1 MASIKDIMNVD
12 ADQQGP
18 PHPNNKKDKDSGT
31 PASGT
36 RGHDPS
42 TSSTQSSHVNRSGQH
57 NERNTSPAAS
67 QGKKRTAS
75 SRVSR
80 SGATASSSSRPT
92 AARRRSTTSTDSM
105 DQPGYGSTASSSSMG
120 GLGGG
125 GGGGMN
131 PNYPTRPMPQAAS
144 GDIPIKL
151 TPITGRVSRAKKGVP
166 VHTCDL
172 CKPPKVCF
180 RLSLYFV
187 RATSC

>member
-18 PHPNNKKDKDSGT
+18 PHPNNKKDNNSGT

-42 TSSTQSSHVNRSGQH
+42 TSSVQSSHVNRSGQP
-57 NERNTSPAAS
+57 NERNTSPVAS
-67 QGKKRTAS
+67 QGKRRTAS

-80 SGATASSSSRPT
+80 SAAAASSSSRPT
-92 AARRRSTTSTDSM
+92 VARRRSTTSTDSM
-105 DQPGYGSTASSSSMG
+105 DQPGYGSAASSSSMG
-120 GLGGG
+120 GA

-131 PNYPTRPMPQAAS
+131 PNYPTRPMPHSNA

-172 CKPPKVCF
+172 CRPPKVG
-180 RLSLYFV
+180 LHNQNQAPLQ
-187 RATSC
+187 

>member
-18 PHPNNKKDKDSGT
+18 SHPSNKKDKDSGT

-36 RGHDPS
+36 RAHDPS

-57 NERNTSPAAS
+57 NERNPSPAAS
-67 QGKKRTAS
+67 QGRKRTAS

-80 SGATASSSSRPT
+80 SGAAASSSSRST

-105 DQPGYGSTASSSSMG
+105 DQTGYGSAASPSSMG

-125 GGGGMN
+125 GGMN
-131 PNYPTRPMPQAAS
+131 PSYPTRPMPQGPS

-172 CKPPKVCF
+172 CKPPKV
-180 RLSLYFV
+180 RLRLPLCSV
-187 RATSC
+187 RTPTY